1 MADASHP
8 LTRML
13 GIIYALCS
21 AYSACCTVHLF
32 VTGARPKILQRQTLQ
47 RATSEVAREFWAV
60 TLAHIYDVHI
70 WWVITL
76 CSRPSQVA
84 FKMSKTLRRVQ
95 FFDFARMQYMWN
107 SLKWRKPKAYQ
118 RFSVWI
124 SCCELVSI
132 HFWIFEKLTPWFE
145 KGWVSS
151 CIYSFFGW
159 FFPCFFCFL
168 FGWLIDDSSW
178 RFLRLWTMPPKRCL
192 GSSATWAIARYKA
205 WKFKID
211 THGRRSQMHI

>member
-32 VTGARPKILQRQTLQ
+32 VTGARPKIPQRQTLQ

-60 TLAHIYDVHI
+60 TLAHTYYDVHI

-76 CSRPSQVA
+76 CSRPSKLHSRWARLLGGCNFSTSPGCSICEIHWSGANRRRIRGFRAA
-84 FKMSKTLRRVQ
+84 FHAVNLFLSISDFFWKTLALIWERLSFILYLLIFWLVFPM
-95 FFDFARMQYMWN
+95 FFLF
-107 SLKWRKPKAYQ
+107 
-118 RFSVWI
+118 
-124 SCCELVSI
+124 
-132 HFWIFEKLTPWFE
+132 
-145 KGWVSS
+145 
-151 CIYSFFGW
+151 
-159 FFPCFFCFL
+159 FL

-192 GSSATWAIARYKA
+192 GSSATWAGNCAQQVAASKVQ
-205 WKFKID
+205 
-211 THGRRSQMHI
+211 GLEV